1 MIKIK
6 IGLILPLLS
15 VVCPKIADCIDIK
28 EELKEKKLNILF
40 ASSDDQSW
48 AHTSQAGCSFVKTP
62 AFDQIAKKGL
72 VFTNAYASAPQ
83 CSPNRAAILTGRNIW
98 QLEEAGTH
106 SSYFPKKF
114 TVFTDLLESAGYH
127 VGYTGKGWGP
137 GNYEDAGWPHN
148 PVGKIYN
155 KKRFDNQLTK
165 GIVNVDYAA
174 NFADFMESKVQEQ
187 PFFFWFGCHEPHRAY
202 EEGSGLK
209 AGKNLKD
216 VKVPGFLPDVGEVR
230 SDLLDYAHEI
240 EWFDKQLGKMLA
252 YLDSIGQLE
261 NTMVVVTSD
270 NGMPFPR
277 AKANLYEYGV
287 HMPLAVYMPGMD
299 ISGNAKGLVSFTDS
313 APTFLEVAKVDVPE
327 AFSGKSLL
335 PLLKGDTETVHQSVF
350 FGRERHTH
358 ARADNLGYPS
368 RGIREGDFL
377 YIRNFKPERWPAG
390 EGTIE
395 GYPEGYYDID
405 NGLSKTIILQPGFEV
420 FLERSVAK
428 RPAEELY
435 HVINDPDCLNN
446 LVNELPE
453 VREKLG
459 QVLLTKLK
467 GEDDPRAAGNG
478 DIFDSYP
485 RFGSMRPY
493 PGFRERGK
501 YNLKYQTIDE

>member
-299 ISGNAKGLVSFTDS
+299 ISGNAK
-313 APTFLEVAKVDVPE
+313 
-327 AFSGKSLL
+327 
-335 PLLKGDTETVHQSVF
+335 
-350 FGRERHTH
+350 
-358 ARADNLGYPS
+358 
-368 RGIREGDFL
+368 
-377 YIRNFKPERWPAG
+377 
-390 EGTIE
+390 
-395 GYPEGYYDID
+395 
-405 NGLSKTIILQPGFEV
+405 
-420 FLERSVAK
+420 
-428 RPAEELY
+428 
-435 HVINDPDCLNN
+435 
-446 LVNELPE
+446 
-453 VREKLG
+453 
-459 QVLLTKLK
+459 
-467 GEDDPRAAGNG
+467 
-478 DIFDSYP
+478 
-485 RFGSMRPY
+485 
-493 PGFRERGK
+493 
-501 YNLKYQTIDE
+501 